1 MEHYW
6 KYQGERK
13 RRGRGRGER
22 FSTLYLN
29 HNLVTAT
36 LIVGT
41 IKCLKDIIVFQH
53 EIFPHRTILLTT
65 SLLAAAADILE
76 SCGIFGICNLAGRKR
91 NTGVQLNKVVTV
103 PEFSARSPVPD
114 NPA

>member
-1 MEHYW
+1 M
-6 KYQGERK
+6 
-13 RRGRGRGER
+13 
-22 FSTLYLN
+22 YLN

-41 IKCLKDIIVFQH
+41 IKCLEDIIVFQH
-53 EIFPHRTILLTT
+53 EIFPHMTILLTIW
-65 SLLAAAADILE
+65 LLAAGGDVLE
-76 SCGIFGICNLAGRKR
+76 GCGIFGIWSLADRNR

-103 PEFSARSPVPD
+103 PEFSARSPLPD